1 MADVFPNLSDATVV
15 AAVKN
20 LSIYTSTGELEG
32 ILRTLDAVVADVD
45 GSIPPATTTT
55 VGGVKKTTAIT
66 TLTNSSGGT
75 SGGNTIAAVP
85 LPAAAA
91 TGADTATLPT
101 QASVLASNT
110 ALRNA
115 VATLAAKQIEIIA
128 ALKAAGIMS

>member
-1 MADVFPNLSDATVV
+1 MADVFPNLSDATVKAVVQNLGIYV
-15 AAVKN
+15 A
-20 LSIYTSTGELEG
+20 SQELEG
-32 ILRTLDAVVADVD
+32 LLRSFDAVAGDID
-45 GSIPPATTTT
+45 GSIPAATTTT

-85 LPAAAA
+85 LPAAAT
-91 TGADTATLPT
+91 TGADTATLST

>member
-32 ILRTLDAVVADVD
+32 LLRTLDAVVADVD
-45 GSIPPATTTT
+45 GSIPPATITT

-75 SGGNTIAAVP
+75 SGGNTVAAIP

-91 TGADTATLPT
+91 TGADTVTLPT

>member
-1 MADVFPNLSDATVV
+1 MADVFPNLSDETVRET
-15 AAVKN
+15 VKN
-20 LSIYTSTGELEG
+20 LGIYLPTQHLEG
-32 ILRTLDAVVADVD
+32 FLRTLDAVVKDVD
-45 GSIPPATTTT
+45 GSIPAATTTT
-55 VGGVKKTTAIT
+55 VGGVLKTSAIT

-75 SGGNTIAAVP
+75 SGGNTVAAVP
-85 LPAAAA
+85 LPAAAT
-91 TGADTATLPT
+91 TGADTATLST

>member
-32 ILRTLDAVVADVD
+32 LLRTLDAVAADVD
-45 GSIPPATTTT
+45 SSIPAATTTT
-55 VGGVKKTTAIT
+55 IGGVKKTTAIT

-91 TGADTATLPT
+91 TGADTTTLPT